1 MLVKSEGI
9 NQGVGENKERATFMT
24 NEEMEKKIQEAE
36 ETLKKGLCCKGF
48 QCHYEEGEDSVVSI
62 EKAGSILGKS
72 KPTTE
77 RYIKSGHLTPVIP
90 TGGKRAIGVT
100 LKSVRDFGKVDSR
113 MNADI

>member
-1 MLVKSEGI
+1 MISKTIVALRAILDMDPTISEEHREGI
-9 NQGVGENKERATFMT
+9 MQFSVNDSYTIANILQ
-24 NEEMEKKIQEAE
+24 
-36 ETLKKGLCCKGF
+36 
-48 QCHYEEGEDSVVSI
+48 EEGEDSVVSI
-62 EKAGSILGKS
+62 EKAASILGKS
-72 KPTTE
+72 KPTIE

>member
-1 MLVKSEGI
+1 MTSKTIVALRAILDMDPTISEEHREGI
-9 NQGVGENKERATFMT
+9 MQFSVNDSYTIANILQ
-24 NEEMEKKIQEAE
+24 
-36 ETLKKGLCCKGF
+36 
-48 QCHYEEGEDSVVSI
+48 EEGEDSVVSI
-62 EKAGSILGKS
+62 EKAASILGKS
-72 KPTTE
+72 KPTIK

>member
-1 MLVKSEGI
+1 MTSKTIVALRAILDMDPTISEEHREGI
-9 NQGVGENKERATFMT
+9 MQFSVNDSYTIANILQ
-24 NEEMEKKIQEAE
+24 
-36 ETLKKGLCCKGF
+36 
-48 QCHYEEGEDSVVSI
+48 EEGEDSVVSI

-72 KPTTE
+72 KPTIE

>member
-1 MLVKSEGI
+1 MISKTIVALRAILDMDPTISEEHREGI
-9 NQGVGENKERATFMT
+9 MQFSVNDSYTIANIRQ
-24 NEEMEKKIQEAE
+24 
-36 ETLKKGLCCKGF
+36 
-48 QCHYEEGEDSVVSI
+48 EEGEDSVVSI
-62 EKAGSILGKS
+62 EKAASILGKS
-72 KPTTE
+72 KPTIE

>member
-1 MLVKSEGI
+1 MISKTIVALRAVLDMDPTISEEHREGI
-9 NQGVGENKERATFMT
+9 MRFSVNDSYTIANILQ
-24 NEEMEKKIQEAE
+24 
-36 ETLKKGLCCKGF
+36 
-48 QCHYEEGEDSVVSI
+48 EEGEDSVVSI

-72 KPTTE
+72 KPTIE

-90 TGGKRAIGVT
+90 TGGKRAVGVT

>member
-1 MLVKSEGI
+1 MTSKTIVALRAILDMDPTISEEHREGI
-9 NQGVGENKERATFMT
+9 MQFSVNDSYTIANILQ
-24 NEEMEKKIQEAE
+24 
-36 ETLKKGLCCKGF
+36 
-48 QCHYEEGEDSVVSI
+48 EEGEDSVVSI
-62 EKAGSILGKS
+62 EKAASILGKS
-72 KPTTE
+72 KPTIE